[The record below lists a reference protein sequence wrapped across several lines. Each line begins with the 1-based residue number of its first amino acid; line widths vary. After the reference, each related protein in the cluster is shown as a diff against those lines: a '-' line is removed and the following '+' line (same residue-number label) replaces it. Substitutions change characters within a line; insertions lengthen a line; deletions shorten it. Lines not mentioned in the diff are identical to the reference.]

1 MDILVLPRIEW
12 DNFGNTERFYSEF
25 HKIHKCRE
33 MENVYLFPI
42 LFLFEL
48 YASPSSFNR
57 SSGSYIVQT

>member
-33 MENVYLFPI
+33 MENVYLFRI

-48 YASPSSFNR
+48 YTSPSSFNR
-57 SSGSYIVQT
+57 SGSYVV